1 MASTECALHTVSL
14 VRNGTDQKKGTQVA
28 SYVRKYSEAGDRAQL
43 ERALAR
49 ELYRTWES
57 TEKKV
62 LTPERIK
69 FIERIYGAGSVDR
82 VRSYMAMFKNGEME

>member
-1 MASTECALHTVSL
+1 MNYRKPSTV
-14 VRNGTDQKKGTQVA
+14 
-28 SYVRKYSEAGDRAQL
+28 GDRAQL

-49 ELYRTWES
+49 ELYRTWEN